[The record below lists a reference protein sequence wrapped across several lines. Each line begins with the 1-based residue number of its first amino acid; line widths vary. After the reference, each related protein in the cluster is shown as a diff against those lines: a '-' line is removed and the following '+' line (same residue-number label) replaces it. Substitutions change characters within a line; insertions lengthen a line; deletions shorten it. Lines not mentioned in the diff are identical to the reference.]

1 MLSFN
6 PIIMSL
12 GICVIIITVLFIL
25 FVSFSKEAWSGN
37 IALSAVLINAGISS
51 WLAVNAVLGHP
62 YQEILNG
69 GPIYGDIPIRI
80 DALSGWF
87 IIMMNFTVFTGIL
100 YGRRYMKLYE
110 NKSGMI
116 SLHFACLIVN
126 HFSMIGIFS
135 IQNSLVFL
143 YAWEM
148 MALSTFILIIF
159 EYHKPETIKAAINF
173 LIQSHICILM
183 MIMGFIWVSTKTN
196 SYDFNTI
203 GKYCTSVSAVVS
215 LVFYLCFFIGFAIKA
230 GFVPFHTWLPYAH
243 PVAPAHLSGVM
254 SGVMIKLGIFGMLR
268 MLLLVNQ
275 NYLTLGYFILIFSI
289 ISGVYGVVL
298 AIVQH
303 NLKKLLAY
311 HSIENI
317 GIIGMGIGLGAI
329 GVGLKN
335 PYLAF
340 AGFAGALLH
349 TLNHSLFKSLLFY
362 CSGTIYQAI
371 HTLNIDSMG
380 GLIKKMPQTAILFL
394 IAAMAICGLPPFNGF
409 ISEFLIYLGFFEGI
423 HSGSLSVTT
432 IFILSIAGLA
442 LIGGL
447 ALLCFTKAFGIIFL
461 GNARSHFEHE
471 VKEAEPSKLFPG
483 YLIVLFILII
493 GLFPQLFI
501 KLLINPVGLFISGLN
516 GESPAL
522 EMIANLQSISIVS
535 VSFLIAI
542 IIIRIV
548 KYLVARNKIPVTAP
562 TWGCGYGAPN
572 SKMQYT
578 ASSYVRSYR
587 KLIGP
592 LLQMNKKEE
601 DIKGV
606 FSKPIHSETHP
617 YDKTE
622 TFFIDI
628 PLKFINKIMAHL
640 RFIQNGNIRYYILYG
655 VLFILA
661 VVIFSILSGLAADLM
676 AIIKQI

>member
-1 MLSFN
+1 
-6 PIIMSL
+6 MSL
-12 GICVIIITVLFIL
+12 SICLTIITLIFILFIL
-25 FVSFSKEAWSGN
+25 FSKESLSGN
-37 IALSAVLINAGISS
+37 IALGAVLINTGISS
-51 WLAVNAVLGHP
+51 WAAVNALSGHSFE
-62 YQEILNG
+62 EIING
-69 GPIYGDIPIRI
+69 GTIYGEIPIRV

-87 IIMMNFTVFTGIL
+87 ILMMNFTVLTGIL
-100 YGRRYMKLYE
+100 YGRRYMKSYE
-110 NKSGMI
+110 NGSGMI
-116 SLHFACLIVN
+116 KLHFVSYLVN
-126 HFSMIGIFS
+126 HLSMIGIF
-135 IQNSLVFL
+135 IVQNSLVFL
-143 YAWEM
+143 YVWEI
-148 MALSTFILIIF
+148 MALSSFILVIF
-159 EYHKPETIKAAINF
+159 EYKNPETLKAGINF
-173 LIQSHICILM
+173 LIQSHVCILM
-183 MIMGFIWVSTKTN
+183 MMLGFIWVSTKTN
-196 SYDFNTI
+196 TYDFNAIST
-203 GKYCTSVSAVVS
+203 YCASISPFLS
-215 LVFYLCFFIGFAIKA
+215 LMLYIIFFVGFAIKA

-243 PVAPAHLSGVM
+243 PVAPSHVSGVM
-254 SGVMIKLGIFGMLR
+254 SGVMIKLGIFGILR

-275 NYLTLGYFILIFSI
+275 NYLIIGYFILIFSI

-329 GVGLKN
+329 GLGIKS

-362 CSGTIYQAI
+362 SSGIIYQAI

-380 GLIKKMPQTAILFL
+380 GLIKKMPRTATLFL
-394 IAAMAICGLPPFNGF
+394 IAALAICGLPPFNGF

-423 HSGSLSVTT
+423 HSGSLTLSTV
-432 IFILSIAGLA
+432 FILSIASLA

-461 GNARSHFEHE
+461 GDARSTFEHE
-471 VKEAEPSKLFPG
+471 IKEAEPAKLFPG
-483 YLIVLFILII
+483 YLIVLFILFI

-501 KLLINPVGLFISGLN
+501 RLLINPVGLFISGLN
-516 GESPAL
+516 MDFPELG
-522 EMIANLQSISIVS
+522 MISNLQSISFVA
-535 VSFLIAI
+535 VSFLLAI
-542 IIIRIV
+542 IMIRII
-548 KYLVARNKIPVTAP
+548 KYLVARNKRTVVAP

-572 SKMQYT
+572 SRMQYT

-592 LLQMNKKEE
+592 ILQMNKKEE
-601 DIKGV
+601 DIDGV
-606 FSKPIHSETHP
+606 FAKPIHSQTHP

-628 PLKFINKIMAHL
+628 PLKFLNKIMAHL

-655 VLFILA
+655 VIFIFIIAIISL
-661 VVIFSILSGLAADLM
+661 LNGLAADL
-676 AIIKQI
+676 ITLIKNI